1 VFTDFELDL
10 QSSLPASWTGLLQQ
24 SSAAVDSSSSP
35 GTALS
40 TYSNKLRS
48 RLQQLLS
55 SSNAGSNGN
64 LMSSSGNGSFAVD
77 GLVKSGSSNSSWQ
90 QQQQQQQQILLQ
102 LPSVWARKLEAVVE
116 VLQLAGEEEVN
127 DRQQQ
132 SMHVD

>member
-1 VFTDFELDL
+1 LQQVFTDFELDL

-24 SSAAVDSSSSP
+24 SSAAADSSSSP

-48 RLQQLLS
+48 RLQRLLS
-55 SSNAGSNGN
+55 SCNAGSNGN
-64 LMSSSGNGSFAVD
+64 LMSGSGNGCFAVD
-77 GLVKSGSSNSSWQ
+77 GLVKFGSSNSSW
-90 QQQQQQQQILLQ
+90 QQQQQILLQ

-127 DRQQQ
+127 DRQQ
-132 SMHVD
+132 SMHDN

>member
-1 VFTDFELDL
+1 MFTDFELDL
-10 QSSLPASWTGLLQQ
+10 QSSLPASWTGLPQQ

-64 LMSSSGNGSFAVD
+64 LMSGSGNGSFTVD
-77 GLVKSGSSNSSWQ
+77 GLVKFGSCNSSW
-90 QQQQQQQQILLQ
+90 QQQQQILLQ